1 MPAIGEAFPMSRQ
14 AAAKGLLAPC
24 GLVCQNPLAEGKLR
38 TRSDMRLL
46 RVTFTSGLIGAVLSF
61 AVTACQNSTTVAPKN
76 DAAVDRGKVQ
86 SLQRQL
92 QERDKVIE
100 ERDKRIE
107 DLEAQLDALKL
118 IDQDR
123 EKQRKPLRPP
133 TTLEPSP

>member
-1 MPAIGEAFPMSRQ
+1 MPAIGEVFPMSRQ

-24 GLVCQNPLAEGKLR
+24 GLVCQNPLSEGELR
-38 TRSDMRLL
+38 TRSNMRLL
-46 RVTFTSGLIGAVLSF
+46 RVTFTSGLMGAVLSF
-61 AVTACQNSTTVAPKN
+61 AVTACQNTTAAPKN
-76 DAAVDRGKVQ
+76 DAVVDRGKVQ

-92 QERDKVIE
+92 QERDKLIE

-107 DLEAQLDALKL
+107 DLESQLDALRL